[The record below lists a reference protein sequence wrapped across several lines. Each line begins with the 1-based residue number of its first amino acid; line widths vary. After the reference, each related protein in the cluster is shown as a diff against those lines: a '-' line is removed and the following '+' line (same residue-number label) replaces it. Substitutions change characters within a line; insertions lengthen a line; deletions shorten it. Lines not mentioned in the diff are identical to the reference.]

1 MMQLMDDVEPT
12 TITKGTVGEVTP
24 SSHFSQIFP
33 QPLDVLGGENGGC
46 GEITSAC
53 SWNSF
58 ADGKFREEHNKSCV
72 VLEIPKH
79 VRPTGIRKITFK
91 FSKPKDEC
99 DSDLSVKPLADDK
112 FNEDLYDNQI
122 SLSAADGFHCFQN
135 DDWIALENSKVK
147 LGIVDGECLDPRSP
161 SSCPPNMELRMSKKI
176 IPNNYPSNVKKLLS
190 TGILEGAWVKYL
202 SMSGEEL
209 PGIIKSGGYLCG
221 CCVCNFSKVVSSY
234 EFEHH
239 SGSKTRHPNNHIY
252 LENGKP
258 INSIIEEL
266 KNAPL
271 SSVDTVIKAIAGSS
285 LNEEYYQRWKGMIC
299 AKIRIDSNQHF
310 IEISWRHCF
319 LGTGT
324 SYVCTAVDSDQ
335 SVFYMFNAALNSTR
349 HIELFVEYS
358 SVGNALIPP
367 IVDHG
372 VGSSTRFEPMS
383 IDCGMNE
390 QTDVADVGLN
400 TQENVQEHAD
410 VDVVRGD
417 LEDPELS
424 SSSSDDI
431 LSDDSET
438 GDSWEWFLDHVRIHV
453 VQYEREVC
461 IISDR
466 HKGIL
471 KAMRSDEW
479 KKPPICHHKFCL
491 IHVRKNILTKLKGKG
506 GKAKGMIWALGVTTQ
521 VRKYVRRRRAL
532 REESL
537 IAIHELNKA
546 KKENWSLCYDDE
558 LRWGVPSTNMSE
570 SYNNVLRGVRDLP
583 IRALVDLTFWRT
595 VEWWADRKTEIQQ
608 NRRQVI
614 TQRHPCLVD
623 QRGHQQTAL
632 LCLCGRIWYPSQQIA
647 ALAGPIWKVVMIVTT
662 RENDAIRPQAPDGL
676 HIFQASLIHG
686 HDVACGDSAH
696 QYCGM
701 SHSTNSARHSTEGIT
716 YPDAYLHSSV
726 TTFNQQ
732 GYVEAL
738 VEQKHP
744 VKKPRHNHSGSF
756 WEHKKTTEGR
766 NKKRDNDLHKLLFM
780 PNGLPDGTSLA
791 YYSKGKRILGGY
803 KQGNGIVCSCC
814 NFEISPSQFEA
825 HAGWAAKRQP
835 YRNIYTS
842 SGLTLHDI
850 ALMLANGQS
859 LPSSGS
865 DDMCAVCGDGGELI
879 ICNGC
884 PRAFHIACLDLE
896 CLTEDEW
903 YCPHCKDRLS
913 SGRKAS
919 AESRAIILR
928 LKRVVKAPEF
938 EPGGCIICRSQ
949 DFSAVKFDDRTVII
963 CDQCEKEYHV
973 GCLRESEMCDLK
985 ELPEDKWFCCDDC
998 FKIFEALQTLASG
1011 EPEIIPAAVSSAVYK
1026 KHATI
1031 GLNYRYMNE
1040 IQWCILSGKSRAQ
1053 GHLMLL
1059 SQAAAIFCECFDPIV
1074 AKSGRDLIPVMVYG
1088 RNISGQ
1094 EFSGMYCVVL
1104 IVNSIVVSAALLR
1117 IFGKD
1122 VAELPLVATDREN
1135 QGKGYFQAL
1144 FSCIE
1149 RFLSSMTVKHLV
1161 LPAAEEAEPMWTNKL
1176 GFRKT
1181 SHEKRLKYT
1190 RDYQLTIFKG
1200 TSLLEKEVRP

>member
-1 MMQLMDDVEPT
+1 
-12 TITKGTVGEVTP
+12 
-24 SSHFSQIFP
+24 
-33 QPLDVLGGENGGC
+33 
-46 GEITSAC
+46 
-53 SWNSF
+53 
-58 ADGKFREEHNKSCV
+58 
-72 VLEIPKH
+72 
-79 VRPTGIRKITFK
+79 
-91 FSKPKDEC
+91 
-99 DSDLSVKPLADDK
+99 
-112 FNEDLYDNQI
+112 
-122 SLSAADGFHCFQN
+122 
-135 DDWIALENSKVK
+135 
-147 LGIVDGECLDPRSP
+147 
-161 SSCPPNMELRMSKKI
+161 
-176 IPNNYPSNVKKLLS
+176 
-190 TGILEGAWVKYL
+190 
-202 SMSGEEL
+202 
-209 PGIIKSGGYLCG
+209 
-221 CCVCNFSKVVSSY
+221 
-234 EFEHH
+234 
-239 SGSKTRHPNNHIY
+239 
-252 LENGKP
+252 
-258 INSIIEEL
+258 
-266 KNAPL
+266 
-271 SSVDTVIKAIAGSS
+271 
-285 LNEEYYQRWKGMIC
+285 
-299 AKIRIDSNQHF
+299 
-310 IEISWRHCF
+310 
-319 LGTGT
+319 
-324 SYVCTAVDSDQ
+324 
-335 SVFYMFNAALNSTR
+335 
-349 HIELFVEYS
+349 
-358 SVGNALIPP
+358 
-367 IVDHG
+367 
-372 VGSSTRFEPMS
+372 
-383 IDCGMNE
+383 
-390 QTDVADVGLN
+390 
-400 TQENVQEHAD
+400 
-410 VDVVRGD
+410 
-417 LEDPELS
+417 
-424 SSSSDDI
+424 
-431 LSDDSET
+431 
-438 GDSWEWFLDHVRIHV
+438 
-453 VQYEREVC
+453 
-461 IISDR
+461 
-466 HKGIL
+466 
-471 KAMRSDEW
+471 
-479 KKPPICHHKFCL
+479 
-491 IHVRKNILTKLKGKG
+491 
-506 GKAKGMIWALGVTTQ
+506 
-521 VRKYVRRRRAL
+521 
-532 REESL
+532 
-537 IAIHELNKA
+537 
-546 KKENWSLCYDDE
+546 
-558 LRWGVPSTNMSE
+558 
-570 SYNNVLRGVRDLP
+570 
-583 IRALVDLTFWRT
+583 
-595 VEWWADRKTEIQQ
+595 
-608 NRRQVI
+608 
-614 TQRHPCLVD
+614 
-623 QRGHQQTAL
+623 
-632 LCLCGRIWYPSQQIA
+632 
-647 ALAGPIWKVVMIVTT
+647 
-662 RENDAIRPQAPDGL
+662 
-676 HIFQASLIHG
+676 
-686 HDVACGDSAH
+686 
-696 QYCGM
+696 M

-744 VKKPRHNHSGSF
+744 VKKFVYFPCIWLMYN
-756 WEHKKTTEGR
+756 
-766 NKKRDNDLHKLLFM
+766 RDNDLHKLLFM

-791 YYSKGKRILGGY
+791 YYSKGKARILGGY

-1088 RNISGQ
+1088 SVSVELSFSMEIYRCELPSKFANKVPLS
-1094 EFSGMYCVVL
+1094 SGMESKIAIGANTYACQHEAMWRTAEKPKEQGRKTSWWVVGWRAMKKVMAAEAAVATAMQGYWRRAGQQHRCRGNRL
-1104 IVNSIVVSAALLR
+1104 ECCCGSASGKFNGVAGFIGGNTLKSCRSMALMETRTGGENINYEDNPLERPYGQPKLLPLCSIVVSAALLR

-1181 SHEKRLKYT
+1181 SHEKVKAEVHERLSANNFQGDILV
-1190 RDYQLTIFKG
+1190 REG
-1200 TSLLEKEVRP
+1200 STSIVDNFGRYVECSN